1 MKTTNL
7 AEQID
12 KLVRDHIAQ
21 VHADAAAALERAF
34 ASSSTTPSRTKP
46 AARKRK
52 TSTRRDPGVVAELA
66 ERLHAQVVA
75 EPGEAMTVH
84 AKALETSV
92 RDLHRPMT
100 LLKRAGRLR
109 TVGVRNN
116 TRYFPSTG
124 S

>member
-1 MKTTNL
+1 
-7 AEQID
+7 
-12 KLVRDHIAQ
+12 
-21 VHADAAAALERAF
+21 
-34 ASSSTTPSRTKP
+34 
-46 AARKRK
+46 
-52 TSTRRDPGVVAELA
+52 
-66 ERLHAQVVA
+66 
-75 EPGEAMTVH
+75 MTVH
-84 AKALETSV
+84 AKALETNV